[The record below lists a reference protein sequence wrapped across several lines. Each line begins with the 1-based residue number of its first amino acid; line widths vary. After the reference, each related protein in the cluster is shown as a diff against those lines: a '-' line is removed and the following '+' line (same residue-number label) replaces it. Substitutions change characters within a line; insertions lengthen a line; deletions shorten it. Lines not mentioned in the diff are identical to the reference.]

1 MCKKSGVCIVHS
13 TTNKGFCPFK
23 QCLFYVSLLH
33 SMKTHTFRSKPE
45 LIAILTIA
53 LFCFMAANCHENP
66 ATTVA
71 NAIGTPTPELS
82 KPGTNKSAKG
92 EPMPSVEGIKVADP
106 KTILARPEVPI
117 LCYH

>member
-13 TTNKGFCPFK
+13 TTNKGFYPFM

-66 ATTVA
+66 SAKVA
-71 NAIGTPTPELS
+71 NAIGSSTSEHPTS
-82 KPGTNKSAKG
+82 GKDKSANA
-92 EPMPSVEGIKVADP
+92 EPMPSVE
-106 KTILARPEVPI
+106 
-117 LCYH
+117 